1 MSILKTLAIAALAVT
16 SLSVGSAMAQG
27 GCGYSV
33 PGNACGAYNLFGPHT
48 PATSPSAANTN
59 VQAGSS
65 DTNGRW
71 SGTGAYTDSP
81 YFSGGNGS
89 GAGE

>member
-1 MSILKTLAIAALAVT
+1 MSLLKTLAIAAVAVT
-16 SLSVGSAMAQG
+16 SLGAGSAMAQG
-27 GCGYSV
+27 CGYTV
-33 PGNACGAYNLFGPHT
+33 PGNACGAYNLFGPH
-48 PATSPSAANTN
+48 PAAGPSATSATN